1 MAQNENAPVQ
11 VSGPKK
17 RGPKSCP
24 WGNIVYESTCDGAR
38 VRRRMWLL
46 EDPLGTCQIVIYG
59 NICSV
64 FYWWEP
70 LCIHNCLLGGT
81 YNEKDLASCTSQPQ
95 GPMRASRSLGIEIG
109 IQAPGAFITKRYFAF
124 AEMNF
129 NMAPAMQVW
138 PK

>member
-59 NICSV
+59 NISSV
-64 FYWWEP
+64 F
-70 LCIHNCLLGGT
+70 LLVET
-81 YNEKDLASCTSQPQ
+81 LVHSQ
-95 GPMRASRSLGIEIG
+95 L
-109 IQAPGAFITKRYFAF
+109 FIRWHL
-124 AEMNF
+124 
-129 NMAPAMQVW
+129 Q
-138 PK
+138 